1 MKTHDSEMLMQL
13 LADRATEGLLPEQ
26 ESELRRMLQKQADL
40 DELQFDLAAAAT
52 HISQPITIEPM
63 PSSVRSKVVVDAE
76 KFFFAGSGENR
87 IAAREFVE
95 DGNPNIVPF
104 PIRHAPSPSINWN
117 RAGWL
122 AAAAA
127 LILAVL
133 GWWPQLNNRVERPL
147 TATEARAALL
157 AKGNSAIAWTRTNS
171 PEAQTVQGDVVWSDA
186 EQKGYMRFTGLP
198 ALDPNNSVYQLWI
211 FDKEQDERYPID
223 GGVFTV
229 NANGEVIVPIDAK
242 IAVRQAT
249 LFAITIEKPG
259 GVVVSKRD
267 RLVLTAKV

>member
-63 PSSVRSKVVVDAE
+63 PSSVRSKVVVDANV
-76 KFFFAGSGENR
+76 FFSGPSAETSAIRNLSEEN
-87 IAAREFVE
+87 
-95 DGNPNIVPF
+95 NPNIVPF
-104 PIRHAPSPSINWN
+104 PVRHAPASSFNWN

-122 AAAAA
+122 VAAAAM
-127 LILAVL
+127 LLAVL
-133 GWWPQLNNRVERPL
+133 GWWPQFTTRVPKPRTIAEER
-147 TATEARAALL
+147 ASLL
-157 AKGNSAIAWTRTNS
+157 AKGNSAIAWAKTPS
-171 PEAQTVQGDVVWSDA
+171 PEAQSVQGDVVWSDA

-198 ALDPNNSVYQLWI
+198 ALDPNTSVYQLWI